1 MPLQCL
7 PERKKNNIKEILKIG
22 LNTIIKKAGKKSIM
36 GKYSISIKKQD
47 ELGIINFL
55 LTLKERHFKK

>member
-7 PERKKNNIKEILKIG
+7 PERKKNNIKEILKLG
-22 LNTIIKKAGKKSIM
+22 LNTIIKKAEKKTLM

-47 ELGIINFL
+47 ELGMWLFCI
-55 LTLKERHFKK
+55 TQK

>member
-55 LTLKERHFKK
+55 LTLKEWHFKK

>member
-47 ELGIINFL
+47 ELGI
-55 LTLKERHFKK
+55 